1 MTLDAARD
9 HFAHTLLTWLE
20 HPQPDTLTRLT
31 TAAETYQR
39 ARKED

>member
-20 HPQPDTLTRLT
+20 HPQPDTLHHLT
-31 TAAETYQR
+31 TAAETYRR
-39 ARKED
+39 AWKGD